1 MNPTSANPPTCPR
14 CGAAL
19 PTDAI
24 GGLCPRCLMIGAMQ
38 PTQEGEPVPPVA
50 TLTPEELAP
59 HFPQLE
65 ILECL
70 GRGGMGVVYKARQK
84 SLNRL
89 VALKLL
95 APERAG
101 DPQFAARFE
110 KEAHALA
117 ALNHPHIVGV
127 HDFGQAGGFYFLLME
142 YIDGVNL
149 RQLLQTKRLTPQE
162 ALSIVP
168 PICEALQCAH
178 DHGIVH
184 RDIKPENLL
193 IDKAGTVKIA
203 DFGISKIIGNA
214 AGAAAGVDDAQTG
227 ASASLP
233 FGTPDYAAPEQR
245 DAGATTDHRADI
257 YSLGVVLYE
266 MLTGE
271 RPKDKLEAPSKR
283 VQVDVRIDEI
293 VLRALEARPELRYQT
308 AMDLRTQVQA
318 ATAKS
323 ERPEVRNHL
332 PEVEPRFSLTA
343 LAGAFWIPF
352 FFAAA
357 AFIWF
362 EPHHNF
368 PYGWNFTATFLCFL
382 SLSGSMGTTILGWVA
397 VTQIRRS
404 AGRIY
409 GLWLAVFDG
418 LLFPLFALDALIVVV
433 DLSRRRHMIGPGL
446 QPGVTLA
453 EVSTSVWQ
461 MLLILGLMVLVD
473 WLIIRAV
480 WRAINVTL
488 TPLTKVKAAPSQS
501 QTDMQ
506 RARQRLYTDA
516 FWMAVVAVGM
526 GSNVT
531 PTGPGMAVGAWGV
544 FLGAAAALMTRA
556 ACSSRPKL
564 MVARNLLII
573 DGIGILGVLLW
584 GALHASWLNPVWS
597 VPIAG
602 MCAYGILSGVFLLFN
617 LWPLPSR
624 WKSIP
629 GLGAELDHPAQ
640 VAAAQDWL
648 ALIDAGD
655 YAQSWQ
661 AGSAWFQS
669 AVNQDEWV
677 KTSEKVRRPLG
688 RIIARSNVSSR
699 SAAGGSRMELRYASS
714 FAALPRATETV
725 LLMRE
730 DSGDWKITGY
740 LIRPRRAWFWRVAG
754 CIALGLCVLVL
765 LEQLSIKRNKDAQ
778 AVQDRRGELLTQMS
792 AAINDRLAEAGMKVQ
807 MSRFDFSSTDDY
819 GTVTLHQVQN
829 TRAADAPIIAVDG
842 KIHFFDRGHGDWWV
856 QGEGPLGKI
865 AFAMQALALSDGTQ
879 RLARKLPEA
888 PFPLRKLTRAS
899 DGGSVE
905 FPDLLAVLPQVR
917 ALPDYQTWLQTRG
930 VQTLFIITQADYR
943 CEVSFAGQLR
953 DAAGKRQD
961 WISEIVLLRPD
972 RTRLATLVLPPPD
985 HQHSGY
991 ATKIYDAAGAQAL
1004 VAIQWKRTGEA
1015 EAAVVDEVRMNP
1027 GAPGEIVW
1035 RVGTDGGIQDQ
1046 LKPLVWPESLAAE
1059 LTTARALLT
1068 AGNPHRAA
1076 AFGPVLERVLPFDH
1090 GSINFQTG
1098 CVVGQIDLASVT
1110 NTDPLGFLREWERLH
1125 GLDAMVEEKS
1135 KLPDSKNSGFPRL
1148 VNLFGNSCL
1157 FIHDDS
1163 GTFDT
1168 VRAADVNAKM
1178 QPATEGRL
1186 FWGIAQ
1192 GPGAWWFRTQ
1202 DGGQGVLEILGT
1214 SDNPRGLKIR
1224 YKLIEPP
1231 DAGIRTV
1238 QMRADSP
1245 KL

>member
-1 MNPTSANPPTCPR
+1 MNPTSANSSTCPR

-38 PTQEGEPVPPVA
+38 PTQAGEPVPPAA

-142 YIDGVNL
+142 FIDGVNL
-149 RQLLQTKRLTPQE
+149 RQLLQTKRLTPKE

-203 DFGISKIIGNA
+203 DFGIAKIIASA
-214 AGAAAGVDDAQTG
+214 AGAASGADDAQTG

-245 DAGATTDHRADI
+245 DASAITDHRADI

-318 ATAKS
+318 VTVKREPS
-323 ERPEVRNHL
+323 ESVVQVPEL
-332 PEVEPRFSLTA
+332 EARFSRTA
-343 LAGAFWIPF
+343 LGAAAWVCF
-352 FFAAA
+352 FFAVVPAFLWHEVQTHEFERHGPFA
-357 AFIWF
+357 SGLMVFCFFGFIFPAFIAPF
-362 EPHHNF
+362 
-368 PYGWNFTATFLCFL
+368 GA
-382 SLSGSMGTTILGWVA
+382 TILGWVA
-397 VTQIRRS
+397 VTQIRRF
-404 AGRIY
+404 AGKIY

-418 LLFPLFALDALIVVV
+418 LFFPLLALDALILAV
-433 DLSRRRHMIGPGL
+433 DLSGRKHVVGPGL
-446 QPGVTLA
+446 QTGVAMAELRIPG
-453 EVSTSVWQ
+453 WQ
-461 MLLILGLMVLVD
+461 MLLVLAFIVLVD

-480 WRAINVTL
+480 WRAVGGA
-488 TPLTKVKAAPSQS
+488 KADAMRSLQS
-501 QTDMQ
+501 QQ
-506 RARQRLYTDA
+506 
-516 FWMAVVAVGM
+516 
-526 GSNVT
+526 
-531 PTGPGMAVGAWGV
+531 
-544 FLGAAAALMTRA
+544 
-556 ACSSRPKL
+556 
-564 MVARNLLII
+564 
-573 DGIGILGVLLW
+573 
-584 GALHASWLNPVWS
+584 
-597 VPIAG
+597 
-602 MCAYGILSGVFLLFN
+602 
-617 LWPLPSR
+617 
-624 WKSIP
+624 
-629 GLGAELDHPAQ
+629 
-640 VAAAQDWL
+640 AAAQDWL
-648 ALIDAGD
+648 ALMDAGD
-655 YAQSWQ
+655 YAQSWA
-661 AGSAWFQS
+661 AGSAWFQR
-669 AVNQDEWV
+669 AVTQDEWV

-688 RIIARSNVSSR
+688 QIIARRFVSTK
-699 SAAGGSRMELRYASS
+699 SAAGGARMELRYASS

-754 CIALGLCVLVL
+754 CIALGLCVLVM
-765 LEQLSIKRNKDAQ
+765 LEQFSIKLTRDAQ

-819 GTVTLHQVQN
+819 GTVTLHQVQS
-829 TRAADAPIIAVDG
+829 TRVADAPIIAVEG

-856 QGEGPLGKI
+856 QGEGPLRKI

-879 RLARKLPEA
+879 RLARKLPEM

-917 ALPDYQTWLQTRG
+917 ALPDYQAWLQTRG
-930 VQTLFIITQADYR
+930 VQTLFITTLADYR
-943 CEVSFAGQLR
+943 CEVAFAGQLR

-972 RTRLATLVLPPPD
+972 RTRFAALVLPPPD
-985 HQHSGY
+985 HPHASY
-991 ATKIYDAAGAQAL
+991 TTTLYDAAGTQAL
-1004 VAIQWKRTGEA
+1004 VAIQWQRTGEA
-1015 EAAVVDEVRMNP
+1015 EAAVVNEVRMNP
-1027 GAPGEIVW
+1027 GSPGEIVW
-1035 RVGTDGGIQDQ
+1035 RVETGGGILDQ
-1046 LKPLVWPESLAAE
+1046 LKPLAWPESVASDLA
-1059 LTTARALLT
+1059 TARALL
-1068 AGNPHRAA
+1068 AANNPHRAP

-1098 CVVGQIDLASVT
+1098 SVVRQIDLAAVT
-1110 NTDPLGFLREWERLH
+1110 ETDPLGFLREWERLH

-1135 KLPDSKNSGFPRL
+1135 SLPDSKNSGFPRL
-1148 VNLFGNSCL
+1148 VNLFGDSCL
-1157 FIHDDS
+1157 FVHDDS

-1202 DGGQGVLEILGT
+1202 DGAQGVLEILGI

-1231 DAGIRTV
+1231 DVGIRTV
-1238 QMRADSP
+1238 QVRTDSP
-1245 KL
+1245 EL

>member
-1 MNPTSANPPTCPR
+1 MNPTSANSSTCPR

-19 PTDAI
+19 PTDVI

-38 PTQEGEPVPPVA
+38 PTQAGEPVPPVA
-50 TLTPEELAP
+50 TLMPEELAP

-149 RQLLQTKRLTPQE
+149 RQLLQTKRLTPKE

-203 DFGISKIIGNA
+203 DFGIAKIIANA
-214 AGAAAGVDDAQTG
+214 AGAAAGEDDAHAG

-245 DAGATTDHRADI
+245 DASAITDHRADI

-308 AMDLRTQVQA
+308 AMDLRTQVEA

-323 ERPEVRNHL
+323 ERPESRYHL

-343 LAGAFWIPF
+343 LAGAFWVPF

-368 PYGWNFTATFLCFL
+368 PYGWNFIATFLCFL
-382 SLSGSMGTTILGWVA
+382 SLSGFMGTTILGWVA

-418 LLFPLFALDALIVVV
+418 LCFPLLALDALIVVV

-453 EVSTSVWQ
+453 EVTTSGWQ
-461 MLLILGLMVLVD
+461 MLLNLALIVLVD
-473 WLIIRAV
+473 WFIVRTV
-480 WRAINVTL
+480 WRAVGVARTDAL
-488 TPLTKVKAAPSQS
+488 RTRQS
-501 QTDMQ
+501 QQ
-506 RARQRLYTDA
+506 
-516 FWMAVVAVGM
+516 
-526 GSNVT
+526 
-531 PTGPGMAVGAWGV
+531 
-544 FLGAAAALMTRA
+544 
-556 ACSSRPKL
+556 
-564 MVARNLLII
+564 
-573 DGIGILGVLLW
+573 
-584 GALHASWLNPVWS
+584 
-597 VPIAG
+597 
-602 MCAYGILSGVFLLFN
+602 
-617 LWPLPSR
+617 
-624 WKSIP
+624 
-629 GLGAELDHPAQ
+629 
-640 VAAAQDWL
+640 AAAQDWL
-648 ALIDAGD
+648 ALMDGGD

-661 AGSAWFQS
+661 AGSVWFQS
-669 AVNQDEWV
+669 AVKQDAWV

-688 RIIARSNVSSR
+688 QIIARRIVSTK

-725 LLMRE
+725 LLILE
-730 DSGDWKITGY
+730 ASGDWKITGY
-740 LIRPRRAWFWRVAG
+740 LIRPRRAWFWRAAG

-765 LEQLSIKRNKDAQ
+765 LEQFSIKRNRDAQ
-778 AVQDRRGELLTQMS
+778 AVQNRRGELTTQMS
-792 AAINDRLAEAGMKVQ
+792 PAINDRLAEAGMKVQ

-819 GTVTLHQVQN
+819 GTVTLHQVQT
-829 TRAADAPIIAVDG
+829 TRAADAQIIAVDG
-842 KIHFFDRGHGDWWV
+842 RIHFFDRGHGDWWV

-899 DGGSVE
+899 DGGSLE
-905 FPDLLAVLPQVR
+905 FPDLMAVLPQVR
-917 ALPDYQTWLQTRG
+917 ALSDYQVWQQTRG
-930 VQTLFIITQADYR
+930 VQTLFITTLADYR
-943 CEVSFAGQLR
+943 CEVSFAGQMQ

-972 RTRLATLVLPPPD
+972 RTRFAALVLPPPD
-985 HQHSGY
+985 HQHASY
-991 ATKIYDAAGAQAL
+991 VTTLYDAAGAQAL
-1004 VAIQWKRTGEA
+1004 MAIQWQRTGDVA
-1015 EAAVVDEVRMNP
+1015 TAVVNEVRMNP

-1035 RVGTDGGIQDQ
+1035 RVEAGGGIQDQ
-1046 LKPLVWPESLAAE
+1046 LKPLVRPESLAAD
-1059 LTTARALLT
+1059 LTAARALL
-1068 AGNPHRAA
+1068 AASNPHRAP

-1090 GSINFQTG
+1090 GSINFQSG
-1098 CVVGQIDLASVT
+1098 SVVGQIDLASVT
-1110 NTDPLGFLREWERLH
+1110 NTDPLAFLREWERLH

-1148 VNLFGNSCL
+1148 VNLFGRSCL
-1157 FIHDDS
+1157 FVHEDN

-1168 VRAADVNAKM
+1168 VRAAEVNAKM

-1192 GPGAWWFRTQ
+1192 GPGAWWFRTL

-1224 YKLIEPP
+1224 YKLVEPP
-1231 DAGIRTV
+1231 DAGLSTAPV
-1238 QMRADSP
+1238 EKNSLQF
-1245 KL
+1245 